1 MQRIKINLPEN
12 FNFSTVI
19 KIRITDLNYGGH
31 VGNDSFLSLI
41 HEARQQ
47 FLNYFGYS
55 ELKIENVSLIM
66 ADAAIEFKK
75 ELNYGDEVKISV
87 TVTAFDKFGFDIFY
101 KLEIIN
107 ETGFIFIKRRTIVN
121 SNKIVCWSFRLF
133 LLWESKKKCW
143 ETCAITVYFS
153 NC

>member
-1 MQRIKINLPEN
+1 MERIKINLPDQ
-12 FNFSTVI
+12 FNFSTNI

-47 FLNYFGYS
+47 FLNHFGYS
-55 ELKIENVSLIM
+55 ELKFENVSLIM

-75 ELNYGDEVKISV
+75 ELNYGDELKISV
-87 TVTAFDKFGFDIFY
+87 TATGFDKFGFDIFY

-107 ETGFIFIKRRTIVN
+107 EENVLLAGKAKTGMFCYDYENKKLVSVPQN
-121 SNKIVCWSFRLF
+121 VKSN
-133 LLWESKKKCW
+133 LL
-143 ETCAITVYFS
+143 V
-153 NC
+153 